1 MPCSGSADSTVASHS
16 RTVASARSRRWVC
29 PVCAVAMPAS
39 CPAGTL
45 VARDNHPAGRAQWAA
60 AVDRTELRVRHLL
73 QELPELPSTSP
84 PVTHDP
90 EVAAEQTAVA
100 DLYRRLDAARELAVT
115 RFRQALAMPV
125 INPQSL
131 GEREAAARFQGQR
144 ITMLDAADHGLV
156 IGRLDRESAP
166 QPLYI
171 GRVGL
176 AADDPAGDPALVD
189 WRAPASRPFYTATP
203 FRPEGVVRRRH
214 IRTRSRQVTAV
225 NDEVLTIDVEAL
237 STDGDG
243 PALTGEAALM
253 AALTAERTGRMTD
266 IVATIQAEQDA
277 IIRSDAR
284 GVLVVQGGPGTGKTA
299 VALHRAAYL
308 LYTHRERLARSG
320 LLVVGPTPTFL
331 RYIADVLP
339 ALGETGVLLS
349 GLGQLR
355 PGLDARG
362 TESPE
367 AAEVKGRLAMV
378 DVLKAAIRDRQTVP
392 RGGRDLVVDGVRI
405 TLRSADLTAC
415 RTVGRRASR
424 QHNLGR
430 PAFARAVVDLATD
443 RFAARIGNDVRGAES
458 LLAQRDLD
466 DLRAEMAAD
475 GQVRRLVEELWP
487 VLTPEQLLRDLFAD
501 PARIRR
507 ATKGWDDA
515 DRALLERLPDAEW
528 TPADVPLLE
537 EADELLGYDDS
548 AERAREAR
556 RLRRAREE
564 AQETLDLLH
573 GSRST
578 DLEDDEEGEE
588 LTAGD
593 LLDAELL
600 AEREAEVDTRTAA
613 ERAATDRT
621 WVFGHVVVDE
631 AQELSAM
638 TWRLLARKCPT
649 RSMTVVG
656 DLAQTGSLAGAT
668 DWGAVLRPHVG
679 DQWRLAQLTVNYRTP
694 TEIMAVAA
702 DVLAA
707 GGAATAAPHSVR
719 STGLPPVAE
728 RVTEDQLLPRAT
740 ELTAGLVGAGGTVA
754 VIVPPSRVSATANC
768 LQAEFPSVT
777 SGPAADSSA
786 GPVVLVP
793 AEVKGL
799 EFDSVLLVDPQ
810 GLLDEGVRGH
820 SDLYVALTR
829 PTQRLTV
836 LHPGELPAELSRLT
850 GS

>member
-60 AVDRTELRVRHLL
+60 AVDGTELRVRHLP
-73 QELPELPSTSP
+73 QELPELSSTSP

-144 ITMLDAADHGLV
+144 ITMLDAADHALV
-156 IGRLDRESAP
+156 IGRLDRESSP

-203 FRPEGVVRRRH
+203 FRPEGVLRRRH
-214 IRTRSRQVTAV
+214 IRTRRREVTAV
-225 NDEVLTIDVEAL
+225 HDEVLTLDAAAL

-308 LYTHRERLARSG
+308 LYTHRDRLARSG

-339 ALGETGVLLS
+339 ALGETGVLLA

-362 TESPE
+362 TERPQV
-367 AAEVKGRLAMV
+367 AELKGQLAMV
-378 DVLKAAIRDRQTVP
+378 DVLKAAVRDRETVP
-392 RGGRDLVVDGVRI
+392 RGVRELVIDGVRI
-405 TLRSADLTAC
+405 PLRPVDLTRC

-424 QHNLGR
+424 MHNLGR
-430 PAFARAVVDLATD
+430 PAFGRAVVDLVAQRYAD
-443 RFAARIGNDVRGAES
+443 RIGADVRGGAS
-458 LLAQRDLD
+458 LLDARDLEA
-466 DLRAEMAAD
+466 LRSEI
-475 GQVRRLVEELWP
+475 GQETVVRQLVDELWP
-487 VLTPEQLLRDLFAD
+487 VLTAEQLLSGLYAD

-507 ATKGWDDA
+507 ATKGWEDDE
-515 DRALLERLPDAEW
+515 RALLERPAGSPW

-537 EADELLGYDDS
+537 EADELLGHDDS
-548 AERAREAR
+548 ADRAREAR
-556 RLRRAREE
+556 RRRRARDE

-600 AEREAEVDTRTAA
+600 AEREAEVDVRTAA

-638 TWRLLARKCPT
+638 AWRLLARKCPT

-656 DLAQTGSLAGAT
+656 DLAQPGSLAGAT
-668 DWGAVLRPHVG
+668 DGGTVLRPHVG
-679 DQWRLAQLTVNYRTP
+679 QQWRLAQLTVTYRTP
-694 TEIMAVAA
+694 AEIMAVAA

-707 GGAATAAPHSVR
+707 GGAATAAPRSVR
-719 STGLPPVAE
+719 STGVPPAAE
-728 RVTEDQLLPRAT
+728 RVSEDALLPRVGEVTA
-740 ELTAGLVGAGGTVA
+740 ELAAAGGTVA
-754 VIVPPSRVSATANC
+754 VIVPPSRVAAVVDCLAARLPAVSA
-768 LQAEFPSVT
+768 
-777 SGPAADSSA
+777 GPAADSSA

-793 AEVKGL
+793 ADAKGL
-799 EFDSVLLVDPQ
+799 EFDSVLLLDPKA
-810 GLLDEGVRGH
+810 LLEEGVRGH

-836 LHPGELPAELSRLT
+836 LYPGDLPAELSRLQA
-850 GS
+850 

>member
-1 MPCSGSADSTVASHS
+1 LS
-16 RTVASARSRRWVC
+16 
-29 PVCAVAMPAS
+29 
-39 CPAGTL
+39 
-45 VARDNHPAGRAQWAA
+45 
-60 AVDRTELRVRHLL
+60 
-73 QELPELPSTSP
+73 STSP
-84 PVTHDP
+84 AVPSDP
-90 EVAAEQTAVA
+90 DLVVEQAAVA
-100 DLYRRLDAARELAVT
+100 DLYRRLDATREHAVT

-131 GEREAAARFQGQR
+131 GEREAAARFQSQR
-144 ITMLDAADHGLV
+144 ITALDAADHGLV
-156 IGRLDRESAP
+156 IGRLDREASP

-176 AADDPAGDPALVD
+176 AADDPSGDPALVD

-214 IRTRSRQVTAV
+214 IRTRGRQVTAV
-225 NDEVLTIDVEAL
+225 NDEVLTVDVAAVQ
-237 STDGDG
+237 DG

-339 ALGETGVLLS
+339 ALGETGVLLA

-362 TESPE
+362 TEAPE
-367 AAEVKGRLAMV
+367 VAEVKGRLAMA
-378 DVLKAAIRDRQTVP
+378 DVLKAAVRDRETVP
-392 RGGRDLVVDGVRI
+392 RGVRELVVDGVRI
-405 TLRSADLTAC
+405 PLRPVDLTAC
-415 RTVGRRASR
+415 RTTARRASR
-424 QHNLGR
+424 LHNLGR
-430 PAFARAVVDLATD
+430 GAFARALVDVVAQ
-443 RFAARIGNDVRGAES
+443 RYAARIGSDVRGGAN
-458 LLAQRDLD
+458 LLDSRDVEA
-466 DLRAEMAAD
+466 LRAEIAGEPA
-475 GQVRRLVEELWP
+475 VRQLVDELWP
-487 VLTPEQLLRDLFAD
+487 VLTPERLVADLFAD

-507 ATKGWDDA
+507 ATRGWSDS
-515 DRALLERLPDAEW
+515 DRALLERPADAPW

-537 EADELLGYDDS
+537 EADELLGFDDS

-556 RLRRAREE
+556 RRRQARDE
-564 AQETLDLLH
+564 AQETLDMLY

-578 DLEDDEEGEE
+578 DLDDDEDGEE
-588 LTAGD
+588 LTATD
-593 LLDAELL
+593 LLDAAML
-600 AEREAEVDTRTAA
+600 AERGAEVDVRSAA

-668 DWGAVLRPHVG
+668 DWGTVLEPHVG
-679 DQWRLAQLTVNYRTP
+679 NQWRLAQLTVNYRTP
-694 TEIMAVAA
+694 AEIMAVAA
-702 DVLAA
+702 DVLDA
-707 GGAATAAPHSVR
+707 GDAVTAPPRSVR
-719 STGLPPVAE
+719 STGLPPAAE
-728 RVTEDQLLPRAT
+728 QVPEQALLPRAAEVT
-740 ELTAGLVGAGGTVA
+740 AELVAAGGTVA
-754 VIVPPSRVSATANC
+754 VIVPPSRVGAAVDALTATFPVVSA
-768 LQAEFPSVT
+768 
-777 SGPAADSSA
+777 GPAADSSA

-793 AEVKGL
+793 ADAKGL

-810 GLLDEGVRGH
+810 ALLDEGVRGH

-836 LHPGELPAELSRLT
+836 LYPGELPTELSRL
-850 GS
+850 SAD